1 MRRLIPIA
9 ALAALF
15 VACQGEK
22 GPAATYD
29 DLNVQV
35 RMAAIGGHTATWA
48 ADDIVYFSDDAST
61 KPGYQFKAASGDIS
75 ADGKTLSATYK
86 SADPAAKTIYAI
98 HASQGRIRFKKT
110 ETITVVYDGTLGG
123 SAMPVG
129 EAAKGSSVL
138 TLSPIVG
145 VGEFTLQ
152 RGYVATVRISSNKSI
167 FPKTLTYDFG
177 GAGVNINKTTD
188 LIEVSISGSGPFY
201 IPLVPGNEAVS
212 FNVDLLN
219 EEGQTVASGTY
230 SGNLAASSGT
240 ITAIGVLD
248 KDAEDL
254 FDPNVEEFE
263 KASEAVKHMG
273 VGVNL
278 SGSFEVLWKDSA
290 PSADRNNPAFYE
302 KQNGAGPSTQATMDS
317 FATAGFKSVRIPIT
331 WWMHMDDVYTANTID
346 KVWLDRIEE
355 VVNYC
360 QKANLYCIINMHHDA
375 HAHEAQGGQW
385 IFADIKNYD
394 KISKAYKEIW
404 QQIAARFKDYDQRLL
419 FESYNEITDASG
431 TWTFPK
437 NADDITAAN
446 NLNQDFVNTVRKTGG
461 NNTTRNLV
469 VSSYSCSVSDR
480 PLNAFVMPSDLRS
493 GHLIW
498 QVHNYA
504 PTAFCGYNPTTPK
517 DTFGDSQDY
526 TEIQSALSTIK
537 RLIVDKGY
545 PCIIGEYGAPSE
557 RQAKDAE
564 YQQSGSWRVKKSQEE
579 RAEHA
584 YYYTK
589 EALKIG
595 VCPMFWYTPQE
606 GNHRSTG
613 AWTYP
618 KVKDALIQAWTDY
631 NSQ

>member
-1 MRRLIPIA
+1 MKKWILMAATA
-9 ALAALF
+9 ALALF
-15 VACQGEK
+15 PACQPEK
-22 GPAATYD
+22 KQQNTSD
-29 DLNVQV
+29 ELKVSV
-35 RMAAIGGHTATWA
+35 KIAAIGGRSPSWA
-48 ADDIVYFSDDAST
+48 AGDIVYFSDDAST
-61 KPGYQFKAASGDIS
+61 RPGFQFKAAAGDIS
-75 ADGKTLSATYK
+75 ADGKTLQATYK
-86 SADPAAKTIYAI
+86 SGDPAAKTLYAI
-98 HASQGRIRFKKT
+98 HAPTGRIRMKKT
-110 ETITVVYDGTLGG
+110 ETITVAYDGTLGG
-123 SAMPVG
+123 AAMPAG
-129 EAAKGSSVL
+129 TAAKGTSIL

-145 VGEFTLQ
+145 VGEFTLK
-152 RGYVATVRISSNKSI
+152 RGYAETVRISSNKAI

-177 GAGVNINKTTD
+177 GAGLNILKTTD
-188 LIEVSISGSGPFY
+188 LIEVATSGNGPFY
-201 IPLVPGNEAVS
+201 VPLVPGNETVT

-219 EEGQTVASGTY
+219 AEGQTVASGTY
-230 SGNLAASSGT
+230 SGTLASAAGT
-240 ITAIGVLD
+240 LTAIGMLD
-248 KDAEDL
+248 EDAVDL
-254 FDPNVEEFE
+254 LDPNVEEFE

-278 SGSFEVLWKDSA
+278 SGSFEVLWKDFA
-290 PSADRNNPAFYE
+290 AQADRTNPSFYE
-302 KQNGAGPSTQATMDS
+302 RQNGNGPSTQATMNS

-355 VVNYC
+355 VVKYC
-360 QKANLYCIINMHHDA
+360 QQANLYCIINMHHDA

-437 NADDITAAN
+437 SADDITAAN
-446 NLNQDFVNTVRKTGG
+446 KLNQDFVNTVRKTGG

-480 PLNAFVMPSDLRS
+480 PLNAFEMPSDLRS

-504 PTAFCGYNPTTPK
+504 PTSFCSFNNATK
-517 DTFGDSQDY
+517 ETFGTEQDY
-526 TEIQSALSTIK
+526 ADIQSALSVIK

-545 PCIIGEYGAPSE
+545 PCIIGEYGAPGE
-557 RQAKDAE
+557 HQAKV
-564 YQQSGSWRVKKSQEE
+564 QQPDGSWRIKISQEE
-579 RAEHA
+579 RAKHA
-584 YYYTK
+584 YYYTL

-595 VCPMFWYTPQE
+595 VCPMFWYIPQE
-606 GNHRSTG
+606 GNARPNGT
-613 AWTYP
+613 WTYP
-618 KVKDALIQAWTDY
+618 QVKDALIQAWNEY
-631 NSQ
+631 NNGN

>member
-29 DLNVQV
+29 DVAVQIK
-35 RMAAIGGHTATWA
+35 MAAIGGRTATWA
-48 ADDIVYFSDDAST
+48 ADDVVYFSDDAST
-61 KPGYQFKAASGDIS
+61 KPGYQFKASSGDIS
-75 ADGKTLSATYK
+75 ADGKTLNATYK
-86 SADPAAKTIYAI
+86 SADPEAKTIYAI
-98 HASQGRIRFKKT
+98 HAPQGRIRMKKT

-129 EAAKGSSVL
+129 KAARGAVL

-145 VGEFTLQ
+145 VGEFTLE
-152 RGYVATVRISSNKSI
+152 RGSVNTVRISSNKSI
-167 FPKTLTYDFG
+167 FPKTLTYDFS
-177 GAGVNINKTTD
+177 GAGVSILKTTD
-188 LIEVSISGSGPFY
+188 LIEVSISGNGPFY
-201 IPLVPGNEAVS
+201 VPLVPGNEAVS
-212 FNVDLLN
+212 FNVDLLDGN
-219 EEGQTVASGTY
+219 GQPLASGTY
-230 SGNLAASSGT
+230 SGALTSSAGT
-240 ITAIGVLD
+240 ITEIGVLD
-248 KDAEDL
+248 KDAVDI
-254 FDPNVEEFE
+254 FDPSVEEFE
-263 KASEAVKHMG
+263 KASEAVKNMG
-273 VGVNL
+273 VGLNL
-278 SGSFEVLWKDSA
+278 SGSFEVLWKEYA
-290 PSADRNNPAFYE
+290 AQADRNNPSFYE
-302 KQNGAGPSTQATMDS
+302 RQNGCGPTAQATMDS
-317 FATAGFKSVRIPIT
+317 FATAGFKCVRIPIT
-331 WWMHMDDVYTANTID
+331 WWMHMDDVFTANTID

-385 IFADIKNYD
+385 IYADVKNYD

-404 QQIAARFKDYDQRLL
+404 QQIATRFKDYDQRLL
-419 FESYNEITDASG
+419 FESYNEITDAVGTG

-437 NADDITAAN
+437 NAEDITAAN
-446 NLNQDFVNTVRKTGG
+446 KLNQDFVNTVRKTGG
-461 NNTTRNLV
+461 KNSTRNLV

-480 PLNAFVMPSDLRS
+480 PLTAFEMPSDLRA

-504 PTAFCGYNPTTPK
+504 PTSFCSFSGTK
-517 DTFGDSQDY
+517 ETFGTEQDY
-526 TEIQSALSTIK
+526 ADIQTALSTIK

-545 PCIIGEYGAPSE
+545 PCIIGEYGAPGE
-557 RQAKDAE
+557 HQAKE
-564 YQQSGSWRVKKSQEE
+564 QQPDGSWRIKISQEE

-595 VCPMFWYTPQE
+595 VCPIFWYIPQE